1 MKRRMRVI
9 AGIGWGVA
17 ASLAVGL
24 AIAHSVGLRLNLTHS
39 APVGLWHVRPVEPGA
54 LARGQLV
61 EICPPSAPV
70 VQAMREHGYLSTG
83 WIGRCEQ
90 AGVMALLKPVAAVA
104 GDLVSIRQGEPA
116 RVNGVALPNT
126 RAHTGI
132 SAWPDGDY
140 IVSRG
145 WVWVFSSY
153 SAASFDSRYF
163 GPVPAANVRGEAAPV
178 LIRGTTTTMT
188 IGVTTP

>member
-1 MKRRMRVI
+1 MKRRMRII
-9 AGIGWGVA
+9 AGISWGVA
-17 ASLAVGL
+17 TALAVGL
-24 AIAHSVGLRLNLTHS
+24 AIAHTAGLRLNLTHS
-39 APVGLWHVRPVEPGA
+39 APIGLWHVRPVEPGT

-61 EICPPSAPV
+61 EICPPPAPV

-104 GDLVSIRQGEPA
+104 GDLVSIRQGVPA
-116 RVNGVALPNT
+116 KVNGVPLVNT
-126 RAHTGI
+126 RANAGI
-132 SAWPDGDY
+132 PAWPDGDY

-163 GPVPAANVRGEAAPV
+163 GPVPAANVRGQATPIF
-178 LIRGTTTTMT
+178 IRGTAAMT
-188 IGVTTP
+188 NGATAP